1 MTILKGSSSHTVNVV
16 VSSEKYTTIML
27 SELDRYKGLDPDG
40 VAFRVNPSLC
50 VHRDDKD
57 NSISL
62 GSLALLNITNGD
74 VVKILKQVEVVVS
87 NTKEGMAYK
96 IDRLFSDDRSSRR
109 GMPPGTLRIFSNGL
123 ASFYDGKSWR
133 RVNLRKVR
141 KG

>member
-1 MTILKGSSSHTVNVV
+1 MTTSKGSSSHTVDVV

-27 SELDRYKGLDPDG
+27 SELERYRGLDPDG
-40 VAFRVNPSLC
+40 VAVKVNPSLS

-57 NSISL
+57 DSISL

-74 VVKILKQVEVVVS
+74 VVKILKQVEIIVS
-87 NTKEGMAYK
+87 NTKEGMADK
-96 IDRLFSDDRSSRR
+96 IDKLFGDDKRR

>member
-1 MTILKGSSSHTVNVV
+1 MTTSKGSSSHTVNVV

-27 SELDRYKGLDPDG
+27 SDLERYRGLDPDG
-40 VAFRVNPSLC
+40 VAVRVNPSLC

-57 NSISL
+57 DSISL
-62 GSLALLNITNGD
+62 GSLALLNITNSD

-87 NTKEGMAYK
+87 NTREGMADK
-96 IDRLFSDDRSSRR
+96 IDRLFGDDKRR